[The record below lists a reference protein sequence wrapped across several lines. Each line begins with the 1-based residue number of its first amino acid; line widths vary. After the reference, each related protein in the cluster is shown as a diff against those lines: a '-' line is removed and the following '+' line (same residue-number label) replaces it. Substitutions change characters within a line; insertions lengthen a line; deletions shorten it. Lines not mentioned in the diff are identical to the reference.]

1 MKRNGIGIFIIAVV
15 IIPLVIA
22 GCAQQPK
29 TANSSEAIKASQQL
43 ESAEKKVQYLVS
55 EAKGFLS
62 QENYQEAI
70 NTAQYILNEVD
81 KNSQAAMDIIE
92 KAKAQLTKAAGEAAA
107 KVESDVKG
115 VLGGLG
121 K

>member
-1 MKRNGIGIFIIAVV
+1 MGMLIGVLV
-15 IIPLVIA
+15 MIPLVIA

-29 TANSSEAIKASQQL
+29 TANSSEAIQASKQL
-43 ESAEKKVQYLVS
+43 ESAEKKVQYLVG
-55 EAKGFLS
+55 EAKAFLS

-92 KAKAQLTKAAGEAAA
+92 KAKAQLTKMAGEAAA